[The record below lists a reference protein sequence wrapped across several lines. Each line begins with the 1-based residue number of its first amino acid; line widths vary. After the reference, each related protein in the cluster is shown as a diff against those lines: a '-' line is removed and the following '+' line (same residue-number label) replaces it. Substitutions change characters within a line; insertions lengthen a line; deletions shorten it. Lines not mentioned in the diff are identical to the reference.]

1 MSTNTNW
8 EHRFLNLQEDSY
20 CLYQLKAG
28 TLKGKAHGIVG
39 KLLHSG
45 THYADY
51 NAVYAAELN
60 NVGNIDTSLR
70 CIASTFSMGSP
81 NAFGGHN
88 ISKEDMTAVKVNGK
102 LRCYRAKGSKF
113 KELAVFRELKNLQKQ
128 QRSDMATG
136 TDSDYSHWL
145 WCIKNGFTK
154 LYLKLQVYA
163 DGYSYVIYDKA
174 MNSKEAGFIGDNH
187 ISPLQARNKVLAE
200 YHLSDWSIEQIECN
214 VGENKTTK

>member
-1 MSTNTNW
+1 MTTNQNW

-20 CLYQLKAG
+20 CLYQLKAD
-28 TLKGKAHGIVG
+28 TLQSKAHGIVG
-39 KLLHSG
+39 RLLHSG
-45 THYADY
+45 VQYTDY

-60 NVGNIDTSLR
+60 HVGNIETSLH
-70 CIASTFSMGSP
+70 CIASTFGAASP

-88 ISKEDMTAVKVNGK
+88 ISKEDVIAVKVNGK
-102 LRCYRAKGSKF
+102 LHCYRAMGSKF

-136 TDSDYSHWL
+136 TDSGYSHWF

-163 DGYSYVIYDKA
+163 DGYSYVIYDEA
-174 MNSKEAGFIGDNH
+174 MHSKEAGFIGNNH
-187 ISPLQARNKVLAE
+187 ISPLQARNKVLVE
-200 YHLSDWSIEQIECN
+200 YHLQDWNIEQLNIEPAN
-214 VGENKTTK
+214 ERK